1 MLLASHKDQLHQHL
15 FHLHGPCVFL
25 KNQSPCDMEKNMD
38 PNQQVKLLYC
48 HMKYYQINLYRL
60 ENNFP
65 QKALLR
71 KVMLMFEYLIQDKC
85 SHE

>member
-1 MLLASHKDQLHQHL
+1 MLLASHKDQRHQHL
-15 FHLHGPCVFL
+15 FHLHVLYGFL

-38 PNQQVKLLYC
+38 PTLQVKLLYF

-65 QKALLR
+65 QKALLHR
-71 KVMLMFEYLIQDKC
+71 VMLMFEYLIQGKC